1 MAIKAEEL
9 NVILTARDKE
19 FQRKMKAAE
28 RRVTFFKNRSN
39 KNLGSVTKAF
49 GGLGRA
55 AAAFL
60 PALSVAALV
69 AGVKRVTNQLD
80 EIGKKADQIGLTTD
94 ALQELRSI
102 AESAGVAQTKLD
114 SSMERFSKRLG
125 EAEMGMGAAKN
136 ALEELNLSASDLT
149 AMPLDD
155 ALTVVAE
162 KMSQIESP
170 TRQAALA
177 AGLFGR
183 EGVAMINMMRD
194 GASGMDAMRQQAR
207 DLGIVIDEELIRG
220 AEEAQTQL
228 DLMSRVISANLSSA
242 LIELAP
248 HLVSAATG
256 IANLSR
262 MAAEFLKTLQVD
274 FALPELLDADGV
286 RALAAEYEGL
296 EGIIARIDQNRAA
309 ESANMDVGNLD
320 DAAEFARRAAQAESE
335 LRDAV
340 AERQRQQQAAVDYEA
355 GARSLSDEILSL
367 HEAAKLR
374 EMGAEAAERQRIANE
389 RQTYQQSLMN
399 DLQSSNIDYTE
410 EQVDGIQRLGDL
422 WEAAAINAS
431 AILNPIQSAG
441 AATRQAAVEAE
452 DATLNYQDMFVAIG
466 AGGEQLNTIMQG
478 VERSMESAFMSM
490 IDGTQTASEAFKG
503 MSSEIIKE
511 LYRILVVKK
520 ITGFI
525 ASFAADPAMFGGM
538 GGTSPVNGS
547 VRPIARAA
555 GGTVQAGQSY
565 MTGESGRE
573 LFVPKTDGRILSP
586 AQTSSMGGSSSVVVN
601 QTINV
606 STGVQQTVRTEIK
619 TLMPQIA
626 NAAKAAVADAKLRGG
641 SYGKAFG

>member
-28 RRVTFFKNRSN
+28 RRVEYFKKRSN
-39 KNLGSVTKAF
+39 SNLGSVTKSF

-69 AGVKRVTNQLD
+69 AGVKRVTSQLD

-102 AESAGVAQTKLD
+102 AESAGVAQSKLD

-125 EAEMGMGAAKN
+125 EAEMGMGAAKS

-194 GASGMDAMRQQAR
+194 GAAGMDAMRQQAR

-248 HLVSAATG
+248 HLVNAATG

-296 EGIIARIDQNRAA
+296 EDIIAKIDQNRAS
-309 ESANMDVGNLD
+309 ESSNREIGNLD
-320 DAAEFARRAAQAESE
+320 DAAEFARRAAQAENE

-340 AERQRQQQAAVDYEA
+340 AERQSQQQAAVDYEA
-355 GARSLSDEILSL
+355 GARGLSDEILRL
-367 HEAAKLR
+367 REAAELR

-389 RQTYQQSLMN
+389 RQAYQQSLMN

-410 EQVDGIQRLGDL
+410 EQVAGVQALGDL

-441 AATRQAAVEAE
+441 AATSAAGSAAE
-452 DATLNYQDMFVAIG
+452 DATLKYENLFDSIG
-466 AGGEQLNTIMQG
+466 ASNERLNTIMQG
-478 VERSMESAFMSM
+478 VESSMESAFMSM
-490 IDGTQTASEAFKG
+490 VDGTQTASEAFKG
-503 MSSEIIKE
+503 MATEIIKE
-511 LYRILVVKK
+511 LFRIFVVKQ
-520 ITGFI
+520 IVGLVSGFI
-525 ASFAADPAMFGGM
+525 GDPAMFGGM

-547 VRPIARAA
+547 IRPIARAS

-641 SYGKAFG
+641 SYGRSFA